1 MCDQCEWVGCQSEQN
16 APDEWQQVVS
26 KTSGKIYWYNVRS
39 GATQWQPPAT
49 ATAASAADGRAARQS
64 TSGKASFS
72 SQTFFPP
79 VVPLLCVRVC
89 SQKLSEFFLRKK
101 EACRRCQRSVLKAGV
116 LSLRSES

>member
-79 VVPLLCVRVC
+79 VVPLFV
-89 SQKLSEFFLRKK
+89 SEFALRNCQNFFSERGRPAVGAR
-101 EACRRCQRSVLKAGV
+101 EACSRRAF
-116 LSLRSES
+116 